1 LLRIPD
7 LRRTSHKARKVPI
20 SEIDGLH
27 TIIVGDSEQRK
38 WYRSSSAREARL
50 LAVAK
55 DSA

>member
-1 LLRIPD
+1 M
-7 LRRTSHKARKVPI
+7 SAKCPI
-20 SEIDGLH
+20 SEIGGLH